1 MERMDKA
8 NRGFSP
14 HLWGAHRYT
23 TYGGTV
29 RPSETL
35 AEGCATEP
43 VAHGGLTFPQ
53 RGQKQP
59 TSPLCTLRAEKGKK
73 LPFPAHKVCVCFSKF
88 YLRNVGGCYGECDET
103 GKYTFFHCETK

>member
-1 MERMDKA
+1 MSIQKGTERMYKTSQ
-8 NRGFSP
+8 GFSP

-23 TYGGTV
+23 TYGGTE
-29 RPSETL
+29 RPSETP
-35 AEGCATEP
+35 AEGCATKS

-73 LPFPAHKVCVCFSKF
+73 TAFSCPQSLCMLFSTLLEKC
-88 YLRNVGGCYGECDET
+88 R
-103 GKYTFFHCETK
+103 

>member
-1 MERMDKA
+1 MSKA
-8 NRGFSP
+8 SQGFSP

-35 AEGCATEP
+35 AEGCATKP

-59 TSPLCTLRAEKGKK
+59 TSPLCTLRAEKGEKT
-73 LPFPAHKVCVCFSKF
+73 AFSCPQSLCMLFSTLFQKSRWF
-88 YLRNVGGCYGECDET
+88 VWQV
-103 GKYTFFHCETK
+103 

>member
-23 TYGGTV
+23 TIGGTV

-35 AEGCATEP
+35 AEGCATKA

-53 RGQKQP
+53 RGQNQP
-59 TSPLCTLRAEKGKK
+59 TSPLCTLRVEKGEKTAF
-73 LPFPAHKVCVCFSKF
+73 LCPQSLCI
-88 YLRNVGGCYGECDET
+88 
-103 GKYTFFHCETK
+103 FFQILLEKCRWLVWQV